1 MALTISKDYNKH
13 IYQGNGVTTEWPY
26 DFELPK
32 KAGIPDITAIK
43 VYITSA
49 TGITQIAT
57 GLKIDPSGFVV
68 YPYPLDN
75 GKILTAEEKITII
88 REIPFTQQY
97 LDVSNQGNVYPEVF
111 EDAIDRLTMQTQQLK
126 EVTERGARFPI
137 DSAEDGQALLDSLI
151 MARDEAVSAKE
162 AALAAQVAAEAASGS
177 IDTTKIEYV
186 TNKNKPL
193 GYAGLDADGHLL
205 ESALPAISELSPFNI
220 TARDSQGEPTAF
232 TLNGREYTVAR
243 DAGGRLTQIQS
254 GLTSY
259 ILQYDEIGNLM
270 GGAYA

>member
-1 MALTISKDYNKH
+1 
-13 IYQGNGVTTEWPY
+13 
-26 DFELPK
+26 
-32 KAGIPDITAIK
+32 
-43 VYITSA
+43 
-49 TGITQIAT
+49 
-57 GLKIDPSGFVV
+57 
-68 YPYPLDN
+68 
-75 GKILTAEEKITII
+75 
-88 REIPFTQQY
+88 
-97 LDVSNQGNVYPEVF
+97 
-111 EDAIDRLTMQTQQLK
+111 
-126 EVTERGARFPI
+126 
-137 DSAEDGQALLDSLI
+137 